1 LDKKNEKR
9 NELDK
14 LADYKSD
21 YLFLLIGTNPLP
33 NYVVYH
39 LLAKPSSHIIFVHTS
54 RTDQLT
60 NNLITVLNI
69 PSERW
74 TKIPVD
80 ESNSR
85 DIYTKINEYSKGKQ
99 KIGLNYTG
107 GTKAMAVHAY
117 KAVLDANPN
126 SVFSYLDARSLKLVI
141 DERGSSSKRIP
152 VSASVKPT
160 IEELFALHGYSI
172 NYCEREAFMP
182 DVCKILGGEIV
193 RSFREWCDKNL
204 RSPHS
209 KQIIKKSE
217 LKNVRLPV
225 NPPFENLASFWGK
238 CKTLGELA
246 EKWGMRVDELAKW
259 FDGKW
264 LEHYTLLAFQEVAK
278 ECEIHD
284 HILGAQFNNNKF
296 ELDVAVLKGYELF
309 VISCTTMD
317 KKAAV
322 KQKLFEAYVRGQQ
335 LGGDEAKIGV
345 VCFASETSSD
355 ARPERIR
362 KEIEEEWHLDD
373 KFRVFG
379 AEQIPNLSMHLKE
392 WLTS

>member
-54 RTDQLT
+54 RTDQIA
-60 NNLITVLNI
+60 NNLITVLKI

-85 DIYTKINEYSKGKQ
+85 DIYTKILEYSNGKQ
-99 KIGLNYTG
+99 KLGLNYTG

-117 KAVLDANPN
+117 KAVLDANPY
-126 SVFSYLDARSLKLVI
+126 SVFSYLDARSLELVI
-141 DERGSSSKRIP
+141 DKKDSSSKRIP
-152 VSASVKPT
+152 VSRSVKPT
-160 IEELFALHGYSI
+160 IKELFSLHRYTI
-172 NYCEREAFMP
+172 NHSEIDVFMP
-182 DVCKILGGEIV
+182 EICEILKEGLFA
-193 RSFREWCDKNL
+193 SFRSWCDENL
-204 RSPHS
+204 RSTCT
-209 KQIIKKSE
+209 KEMLKKPE
-217 LKNVRLPV
+217 LNNVCLPV
-225 NPPFENLASFWGK
+225 NPPFENLVNFWGE
-238 CKTLGELA
+238 CSTLGELA
-246 EKWGMRVDELAKW
+246 KMWGKDIEKLAKW
-259 FDGKW
+259 FDGNW
-264 LEHYTLLAFQEVAK
+264 LEHYTLSSFQEVAEK
-278 ECEIHD
+278 CEIHD
-284 HILGAQFNNNKF
+284 YILGAHCNKKF
-296 ELDVAVLKGYELF
+296 ELDVAVLRGYELF
-309 VISCTTMD
+309 VVSCTTMS
-317 KKAAV
+317 KKPEV

-345 VCFASETSSD
+345 VCFASETSPNAS
-355 ARPERIR
+355 PEIIK
-362 KEIEEEWHLDD
+362 KEIEEEWHLED

-379 AEQIPNLSMHLKE
+379 SEQIPNLSMHLKE

>member
-1 LDKKNEKR
+1 MDEKNATKNES
-9 NELDK
+9 DK
-14 LADYKSD
+14 FADYKSD

-54 RTDQLT
+54 RTDQIA

-85 DIYTKINEYSKGKQ
+85 NIYTKILEYSNGKQ
-99 KIGLNYTG
+99 KLGLNYTG

-117 KAVLDANPN
+117 KAVLDANPD
-126 SVFSYLDARSLKLVI
+126 SVFSYLDARSMELVI
-141 DERGSSSKRIP
+141 DKRDSSSKRIP
-152 VSASVKPT
+152 VSVSVKPKMK
-160 IEELFALHGYSI
+160 ELFALHGYNIDSEKEI
-172 NYCEREAFMP
+172 FMP
-182 DVCKILGGEIV
+182 EVCKILGNEIFG
-193 RSFREWCDKNL
+193 SFRKWCDENL
-204 RSPHS
+204 RATPS
-209 KQIIKKSE
+209 KQMIKKLE

-225 NPPFENLASFWGK
+225 NSPFENLSNCWGE

-246 EKWGMRVDELAKW
+246 ETWGKSVNELAGW
-259 FDGKW
+259 FDGNW
-264 LEHYTLLAFQEVAK
+264 LEHYTLSAFQEVAK

-284 HILGAQFNNNKF
+284 YIVGAQFNNSKF

-309 VISCTTMD
+309 VVSCTTMS
-317 KKAAV
+317 KKPDV
-322 KQKLFEAYVRGQQ
+322 KKKLFEAYVRGQQ

-355 ARPERIR
+355 GSPERIR
-362 KEIEEEWHLDD
+362 KDIEDEWHMED